1 MAAFPTALIET
12 VTQSPAAA
20 PLRTLTDRQIAEFSG
35 VFRGRE
41 LTRKDRRLS
50 SGIAALDAILNGG
63 IVRGRVSEIVGRPG
77 FGRTSL
83 AASFA
88 AIATRRGEVAAWI
101 DSAGAF
107 DPRSIAAAGADLS
120 RILWVGADAA
130 VRARDSAKSPAA
142 EFAPARSTA
151 SAKVG
156 IKPVLL
162 AAEMVLGAG
171 GFGLVVIDLVF
182 DIGGHARTLALS
194 AALRL
199 ARAAERSGAAV
210 IVLAE
215 RRTCGTFA
223 ALSLVLGRIRPCFS
237 RTAPGAPAL
246 FDGIRVEAY
255 VARNK
260 VGGAGQAAVWRALVD
275 PISFVLISFVP
286 TSPAPTSSTTPIAA
300 PASAPAT
307 RIAEVTAARRNALA
321 TPSPPAP
328 ASSYPDCPQ
337 AHSQAHLMKRPR
349 KGGAYEYAR

>member
-12 VTQSPAAA
+12 VAQSPAAA

-50 SGIAALDAILNGG
+50 SGIGPLDAILNGG
-63 IVRGRVSEIVGRPG
+63 VVRGRVSEIVGRPG

-107 DPRSIAAAGADLS
+107 DPRSIAATGADLS

-130 VRARDSAKSPAA
+130 VRARNSAKSPAA
-142 EFAPARSTA
+142 EFAPARSAA
-151 SAKVG
+151 SVKAG

-182 DIGGHARTLALS
+182 DIDGRARTLASS

-246 FDGIRVEAY
+246 FDGIRIEAY

-260 VGGAGQAAVWRALVD
+260 LGGSGQAAAWRALVD
-275 PISFVLISFVP
+275 PVSFVP
-286 TSPAPTSSTTPIAA
+286 TSPAPTSPTTPSAA
-300 PASAPAT
+300 PVAAYRDTLST
-307 RIAEVTAARRNALA
+307 RSSLAA
-321 TPSPPAP
+321 
-328 ASSYPDCPQ
+328 ASSSRDGFQ
-337 AHSQAHLMKRPR
+337 AHSMRRPR
-349 KGGAYEYAR
+349 RGGTYEYAR

>member
-1 MAAFPTALIET
+1 MAASPVALFET
-12 VTQSPAAA
+12 VARPPAAA
-20 PLRTLTDRQIAEFSG
+20 PVRALTDRQIAEFSG

-41 LTRKDRRLS
+41 LTRKNRRLS
-50 SGIAALDAILNGG
+50 SGIAPLDAILDGG

-101 DSAGAF
+101 DTAGGF

-120 RILWVGADAA
+120 RILWIGADTA
-130 VRARDSAKSPAA
+130 VRARDSASPAA
-142 EFAPARSTA
+142 EFAPGRSSA
-151 SAKVG
+151 SAKAS
-156 IKPVLL
+156 IKPGLL
-162 AAEMVLGAG
+162 AAEMVLDAG

-182 DIGGHARTLALS
+182 DIGGYARTLTLS

-199 ARAAERSGAAV
+199 ARSAERGGAAV

-223 ALSLVLGRIRPCFS
+223 ALSLVLGRIRPFFS

-246 FDGIRVEAY
+246 FDGMRVEAY

-260 VGGAGQAAVWRALVD
+260 LGGSGRTAAWRALFD
-275 PISFVLISFVP
+275 S
-286 TSPAPTSSTTPIAA
+286 TSPASAFFAATTTPTFPATAIS
-300 PASAPAT
+300 ASA
-307 RIAEVTAARRNALA
+307 
-321 TPSPPAP
+321 S
-328 ASSYPDCPQ
+328 
-337 AHSQAHLMKRPR
+337 
-349 KGGAYEYAR
+349 

>member
-1 MAAFPTALIET
+1 MDVIPGD
-12 VTQSPAAA
+12 P
-20 PLRTLTDRQIAEFSG
+20 IAY
-35 VFRGRE
+35 
-41 LTRKDRRLS
+41 
-50 SGIAALDAILNGG
+50 LN
-63 IVRGRVSEIVGRPG
+63 VSEIVGRPG

-130 VRARDSAKSPAA
+130 VRARDSAESPAA
-142 EFAPARSTA
+142 EFAPTRSNA
-151 SAKVG
+151 SAKAG

-171 GFGLVVIDLVF
+171 GFGLVVID
-182 DIGGHARTLALS
+182 IGGHARTLTLS

-223 ALSLVLGRIRPCFS
+223 ALSLVLGRIRPFFS
-237 RTAPGAPAL
+237 RTAPDAPAL
-246 FDGIRVEAY
+246 FDGMRVEAY

-260 VGGAGQAAVWRALVD
+260 LGGSGQAAVWRALVD
-275 PISFVLISFVP
+275 LTPPRRHLPHQRLRDADWRARLGTSNSDRRARGGCIVSRSLTSAIDEATAKRRGLRIRQVMSVL
-286 TSPAPTSSTTPIAA
+286 AA
-300 PASAPAT
+300 W
-307 RIAEVTAARRNALA
+307 NAGVCLFL
-321 TPSPPAP
+321 
-328 ASSYPDCPQ
+328 Q
-337 AHSQAHLMKRPR
+337 
-349 KGGAYEYAR
+349 

>member
-12 VTQSPAAA
+12 VAQSPATA

-50 SGIAALDAILNGG
+50 SGIAALDAILDGG

-130 VRARDSAKSPAA
+130 VRARDSAESPAA

-151 SAKVG
+151 RSR
-156 IKPVLL
+156 
-162 AAEMVLGAG
+162 EG
-171 GFGLVVIDLVF
+171 G
-182 DIGGHARTLALS
+182 
-194 AALRL
+194 
-199 ARAAERSGAAV
+199 
-210 IVLAE
+210 
-215 RRTCGTFA
+215 
-223 ALSLVLGRIRPCFS
+223 
-237 RTAPGAPAL
+237 
-246 FDGIRVEAY
+246 
-255 VARNK
+255 N
-260 VGGAGQAAVWRALVD
+260 
-275 PISFVLISFVP
+275 
-286 TSPAPTSSTTPIAA
+286 
-300 PASAPAT
+300 
-307 RIAEVTAARRNALA
+307 
-321 TPSPPAP
+321 
-328 ASSYPDCPQ
+328 
-337 AHSQAHLMKRPR
+337 
-349 KGGAYEYAR
+349 

>member
-1 MAAFPTALIET
+1 MAASPIAMIENIPQT
-12 VTQSPAAA
+12 PAIA
-20 PLRTLTDRQIAEFSG
+20 PLRTLNDRQTEFAG

-50 SGIAALDAILNGG
+50 SGIATLDTILDGG

-107 DPRSIAAAGADLS
+107 EPHSIAAAGADLS

-130 VRARDSAKSPAA
+130 ARPRDSAESPTA
-142 EFAPARSTA
+142 EFASRSNA
-151 SAKVG
+151 SPKTEM
-156 IKPVLL
+156 KSVLL

-171 GFGLVVIDLVF
+171 GFGLVVID
-182 DIGGHARTLALS
+182 IGGHARTLTLS

-210 IVLAE
+210 IVLGE
-215 RRTCGTFA
+215 RRMCGTFA
-223 ALSLVLGRIRPCFS
+223 ALSLVLGRIRPFFS

-246 FDGIRVEAY
+246 FDGMRVEAY

-260 VGGAGQAAVWRALVD
+260 LGGSGRAAAWRAFVD
-275 PISFVLISFVP
+275 S
-286 TSPAPTSSTTPIAA
+286 TSPMSIS
-300 PASAPAT
+300 PASTYSAMPIGTSESART
-307 RIAEVTAARRNALA
+307 TQIAEPAAI
-321 TPSPPAP
+321 
-328 ASSYPDCPQ
+328 ASYRDRPQ
-337 AHSQAHLMKRPR
+337 AKSIRRPR
-349 KGGAYEYAR
+349 RSGAYEYAR

>member
-1 MAAFPTALIET
+1 MAASPATLVEFAPQL
-12 VTQSPAAA
+12 PAAA

-50 SGIAALDAILNGG
+50 CGIDTLDAILNGG
-63 IVRGRVSEIVGRPG
+63 IVCGRVSEIVGRPG
-77 FGRTSL
+77 LGRTSL
-83 AASFA
+83 TASFA
-88 AIATRRGEVAAWI
+88 ASATRRGEVAAWI

-120 RILWVGADAA
+120 RILWVGADRA
-130 VRARDSAKSPAA
+130 VLARDSAASSER
-142 EFAPARSTA
+142 EFALARA
-151 SAKVG
+151 MPKAA
-156 IKPVLL
+156 IKSVLL

-171 GFGLVVIDLVF
+171 GFGLVVVDL
-182 DIGGHARTLALS
+182 GGYARTLTSS

-223 ALSLVLGRIRPCFS
+223 ALSLVLGRARPFFS

-260 VGGAGQAAVWRALVD
+260 LGGSGQAAAWRVLVD
-275 PISFVLISFVP
+275 P
-286 TSPAPTSSTTPIAA
+286 TSPAMPTTAPTPAQE
-300 PASAPAT
+300 T
-307 RIAEVTAARRNALA
+307 RIAKMARHNALA
-321 TPSPPAP
+321 TPLPPSSSPAT
-328 ASSYPDCPQ
+328 ASHRDRPQ
-337 AHSQAHLMKRPR
+337 THSVRSARR
-349 KGGAYEYAR
+349 ERAYEYAR

>member
-1 MAAFPTALIET
+1 MAASPTALIET
-12 VTQSPAAA
+12 VARAPAVA

-50 SGIAALDAILNGG
+50 SGIAALDAVLDGG

-101 DSAGAF
+101 DSTGAF

-130 VRARDSAKSPAA
+130 VRARDSAESPVA
-142 EFAPARSTA
+142 EFAPARS
-151 SAKVG
+151 SAPAKAG

-171 GFGLVVIDLVF
+171 GFGLVVIDFSF
-182 DIGGHARTLALS
+182 DIGGHARTLTLS

-210 IVLAE
+210 IILAE

-223 ALSLVLGRIRPCFS
+223 ALSLVLARIRPFFS

-260 VGGAGQAAVWRALVD
+260 LGGAGQAAAWRA
-275 PISFVLISFVP
+275 
-286 TSPAPTSSTTPIAA
+286 
-300 PASAPAT
+300 AT
-307 RIAEVTAARRNALA
+307 H
-321 TPSPPAP
+321 
-328 ASSYPDCPQ
+328 PQ
-337 AHSQAHLMKRPR
+337 LPCRSQ
-349 KGGAYEYAR
+349 

>member
-20 PLRTLTDRQIAEFSG
+20 PLHTATRRQIAEFSG
-35 VFRGRE
+35 VFRGHE

-50 SGIAALDAILNGG
+50 SGIAPLDAILNGG

-77 FGRTSL
+77 LGRTSL

-88 AIATRRGEVAAWI
+88 AISTRGGEVAAWI

-107 DPRSIAAAGADLS
+107 DPHSITMAGADLS
-120 RILWVGADAA
+120 RILWVGADAP
-130 VRARDSAKSPAA
+130 VGARNSAKSSAA
-142 EFAPARSTA
+142 EFAPARSIT
-151 SAKVG
+151 SAKAGASVKAG
-156 IKPVLL
+156 IKPALL

-171 GFGLVVIDLVF
+171 GFGLVVIDLAL
-182 DIGGHARTLALS
+182 DIGGHTRTLALS

-199 ARAAERSGAAV
+199 ARAAERSGSAV

-223 ALSLVLGRIRPCFS
+223 ALSLVLGRTRPFFS
-237 RTAPGAPAL
+237 RMAPGAPML

-260 VGGAGQAAVWRALVD
+260 LGGSGQAAVWRALVD
-275 PISFVLISFVP
+275 PNFSAP
-286 TSPAPTSSTTPIAA
+286 TFPAPNFSAPASPRPASSTAPIAA
-300 PASAPAT
+300 SDSAPAT
-307 RIAEVTAARRNALA
+307 RFAEATAARDSARA
-321 TPSPPAP
+321 T
-328 ASSYPDCPQ
+328 SS
-337 AHSQAHLMKRPR
+337 
-349 KGGAYEYAR
+349 

>member
-1 MAAFPTALIET
+1 MAASPIAVIET
-12 VTQSPAAA
+12 VAQSPAIA

-50 SGIAALDAILNGG
+50 SGIAALDAILDGG

-83 AASFA
+83 SASFA
-88 AIATRRGEVAAWI
+88 AIATRHGEVAAWI

-107 DPRSIAAAGADLS
+107 DPHSIAAAGADLS
-120 RILWVGADAA
+120 RILWVGADAL
-130 VRARDSAKSPAA
+130 VRARDSAESPAA
-142 EFAPARSTA
+142 EFMPTRSHGSPKT
-151 SAKVG
+151 G
-156 IKPVLL
+156 IRPVLL

-171 GFGLVVIDLVF
+171 GFGLVVIDF
-182 DIGGHARTLALS
+182 GSHARTLTLS

-223 ALSLVLGRIRPCFS
+223 ALSLVLGRIRPFFS
-237 RTAPGAPAL
+237 RTAPGAPVL
-246 FDGIRVEAY
+246 FDGMRVEAY

-260 VGGAGQAAVWRALVD
+260 LGGSGQAAAWRALVD
-275 PISFVLISFVP
+275 L
-286 TSPAPTSSTTPIAA
+286 TSPASTSPASTSSAMPLA
-300 PASAPAT
+300 ASASAQAI
-307 RIAEVTAARRNALA
+307 RIAEPAAAV
-321 TPSPPAP
+321 
-328 ASSYPDCPQ
+328 ASYHGRSRAQ
-337 AHSQAHLMKRPR
+337 SIRRPR
-349 KGGAYEYAR
+349 RGGAYEYAR

>member
-1 MAAFPTALIET
+1 LTEIRIKSENPIMAASPIALIDT
-12 VTQSPAAA
+12 VAQPPAVVS
-20 PLRTLTDRQIAEFSG
+20 LRALTDRQLAEFSG

-50 SGIAALDAILNGG
+50 SGIPALDAILDGG

-83 AASFA
+83 AAAFA

-101 DSAGAF
+101 DSSGAF

-130 VRARDSAKSPAA
+130 VRARDSAESPTV
-142 EFAPARSTA
+142 EFAPARSNAPSSNPSSSNT
-151 SAKVG
+151 SWKTG

-162 AAEMVLGAG
+162 ASEMVLGAG
-171 GFGLVVIDLVF
+171 GFGLVVID
-182 DIGGHARTLALS
+182 IGGPARTLTLS

-215 RRTCGTFA
+215 RRACGTFA
-223 ALSLVLGRIRPCFS
+223 ALSLVLGRVRPFFS
-237 RTAPGAPAL
+237 RMAPGAPAL
-246 FDGIRVEAY
+246 FDGIRIEAH

-260 VGGAGQAAVWRALVD
+260 VGGSGQAAVWRALVD
-275 PISFVLISFVP
+275 STFPVSAP
-286 TSPAPTSSTTPIAA
+286 PAPTSPVMPIV
-300 PASAPAT
+300 AS
-307 RIAEVTAARRNALA
+307 V
-321 TPSPPAP
+321 S
-328 ASSYPDCPQ
+328 
-337 AHSQAHLMKRPR
+337 
-349 KGGAYEYAR
+349 